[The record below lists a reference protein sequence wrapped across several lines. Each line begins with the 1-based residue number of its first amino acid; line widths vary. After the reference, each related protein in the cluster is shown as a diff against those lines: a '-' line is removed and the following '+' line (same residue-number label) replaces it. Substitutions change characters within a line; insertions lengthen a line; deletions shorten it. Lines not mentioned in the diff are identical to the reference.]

1 MGKLPKG
8 KILIVKK
15 IALNMEKDELMV
27 LKRFLTLENEEIQ
40 IKEHKI
46 IPNQKV
52 IEIREGRNL
61 IATIIPR
68 ITMISIVSK
77 YIKNVEKDM
86 DFPPKIIFN
95 LKF

>member
-1 MGKLPKG
+1 MK
-8 KILIVKK
+8 
-15 IALNMEKDELMV
+15 
-27 LKRFLTLENEEIQ
+27 IQ

-52 IEIREGRNL
+52 IEIIEGNNL

-86 DFPPKIIFN
+86 AFPPKIILN
-95 LKF
+95 LKKRR